1 MVNAAIGGRE
11 LLLAGRLEAVV
22 NLGALVLASRLLR
35 DLLILSSPQ
44 VGQWTITSG
53 QRIFSRK
60 TKHCSS
66 VASSRDTSIRFI
78 AAI

>member
-11 LLLAGRLEAVV
+11 LLLAGHLKALV

-35 DLLILSSPQ
+35 DLLILSLPQ
-44 VGQWTITSG
+44 VGQRTIPSG

-66 VASSRDTSIRFI
+66 VTSSRDTSVRFI